1 MRRMEEDLACNNIR
15 SPRLINEVNEYIQ
28 NDSIEEESSISGEES
43 EMSIDRRCMN
53 ERSLTSSFGGT
64 HRVLKEI
71 LNITNQSGNCFQ
83 FQTLERADM
92 RQRSFGDSSNENDF
106 NSVNVMGKVGNE
118 KGENLQE
125 GFNIKEI
132 KEFQVEPEREADR
145 WVEK

>member
-106 NSVNVMGKVGNE
+106 NSVNVMGKVG
-118 KGENLQE
+118 
-125 GFNIKEI
+125 
-132 KEFQVEPEREADR
+132 D
-145 WVEK
+145 